1 MCIHTL
7 KGPKMKRWNLFLSE
21 ETLEKTQKLAKK
33 KGVST
38 ADVVR
43 IALEKYL
50 QAVEKHEK
58 AVSEAQNVAA

>member
-1 MCIHTL
+1 
-7 KGPKMKRWNLFLSE
+7 MKRWNLFLSE

-58 AVSEAQNVAA
+58 AVVEAQNVAA

>member
-1 MCIHTL
+1 
-7 KGPKMKRWNLFLSE
+7 MKRWNLFLSE

-58 AVSEAQNVAA
+58 ALAEAQNVAA